1 MLNED
6 KIRLM
11 TGIAMYE
18 EKAEKDI
25 FPVTRYFKSDYI
37 SSHMIR
43 SFLTY
48 TFAFLIFLAVW
59 ILYQIEDI
67 FNSMDITV
75 LISSAKYIGILY
87 AAGLFLYSLVTYL
100 VYAKRYETAS
110 KSLRVYQAKL
120 RRLEKKYSSQDGQ
133 SESKEEL

>member
-1 MLNED
+1 
-6 KIRLM
+6 
-11 TGIAMYE
+11 MYE
-18 EKAEKDI
+18 KKAEKDI